1 MLQSVLQSLIPT
13 MQNAIMF
20 IIPLAMLLA
29 LASRE
34 QQGQI
39 KKLIWR
45 GVVWGVIGA
54 AFIATAKL
62 GSKAVKREV
71 FEVMVLAAGLIGET
85 LLLGLLLW
93 NIKRGLSLGKDK
105 LLGGVACLVMTTLLL
120 YHGLEVILFPINLFV
135 SAIEP
140 ASLEFALQIMGFL
153 LGLIL
158 MWLTGLAIF
167 QAAKVL
173 LPQRVITI
181 LALQVAV
188 IMAKQTVV
196 VIQVMMARRILVI
209 KGIMSIMGPLI
220 NHQAWFLYVLLA
232 VTLVLPIALFV
243 QRKPEKA
250 VGQNPAQYRKILI
263 MASKKLRWGAAVT
276 LGLLLIFLFSTVGK
290 SYADEKAEIVPA
302 VPVVADQG
310 QVLVPLELVSD
321 GHLHRFSYQTST
333 GEVVRFIVI
342 KKSGSAYG
350 VGFDACEICG
360 ATGYIERDN
369 QVVCTLCDVVM
380 NTATIGFKGGCNPIP
395 VEYKVAEG
403 KIIMG
408 VASLEKEKDRF
419 K

>member
-93 NIKRGLSLGKDK
+93 NLKRGLSLGKDK
-105 LLGGVACLVMTTLLL
+105 LLGRAACLVTTTLLL

-140 ASLEFALQIMGFL
+140 ASLEFSLQIMGFL

-232 VTLVLPIALFV
+232 VTLLLPIALFV

-302 VPVVADQG
+302 VPVVAEQG